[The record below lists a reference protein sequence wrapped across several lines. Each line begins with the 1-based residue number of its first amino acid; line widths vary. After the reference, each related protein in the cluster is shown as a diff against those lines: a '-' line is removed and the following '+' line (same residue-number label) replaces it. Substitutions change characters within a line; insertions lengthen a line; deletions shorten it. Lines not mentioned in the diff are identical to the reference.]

1 MHKENQKLHFL
12 KRAMKMVF
20 KDKPLFFFLLLVT
33 VGIGAI
39 ANVWPS
45 LVLRQIVDGPLTTGE
60 GSIWKIAFVYLAA
73 VLVIGILDFCREIS
87 ATVIGQ
93 GILLDTRKQ
102 MLEHLQKLP
111 IKYYLRVPVGETL
124 SKFTADL
131 DAVNTLFSAGL
142 VSAMADILKI
152 LGLFVTLFALSTP
165 IGWIALGALPIIF
178 ILSNFFRRN
187 IFVKQKEVR
196 KRVSDINKTIQEV
209 YSGLKIIKTFGKENL
224 FSKRF
229 EEKLEAHRLAMNGNS
244 VYDAWFPCIMQ
255 IVRAS
260 VIAIALVVGAS
271 HNGTTFTLGLSIG
284 TLAAI
289 ADLFVRM
296 FEPVEAIASEIQTIQ
311 QAFAGI
317 DRIKDFFSETVEAKH
332 NGRIVNNVHM
342 DQILNKDIKLSQVD
356 FEYTEGKKVIN
367 QATITI
373 KEGSKAAIAG
383 RTGSGKTTLLSLIAG
398 LYPATSGS
406 ITIGGFN
413 PFLLPASER
422 RKTIGIVP
430 QNVQLFNGS
439 IFDNITLKDKDI
451 TREDAWIALKTVRL
465 DETVR
470 ELENGIDTVIGEGE
484 VQLSFGQMQL
494 LSLARAI
501 VTNPPILLLD
511 ELTSGLD
518 ALTEKKLLN
527 AIRQVSFNRTII
539 TISHRISGI
548 IDADTV
554 HIMDAGK
561 VVESGSPEELSKK
574 EGWFAIYKRLE
585 EHGWKVG

>member
-1 MHKENQKLHFL
+1 
-12 KRAMKMVF
+12 MKTVF
-20 KDKPLFFFLLLVT
+20 KHKTMFFFLLLGT
-33 VGIGAI
+33 VGVGAI

-45 LVLRQIVDGPLTTGE
+45 LILRQIVDGPLTTGV
-60 GSIWKIAFVYLAA
+60 GSIWGMAFAYLAA
-73 VLVIGILDFCREIS
+73 VLVIGILDFFREIS

-93 GILLDTRKQ
+93 GVLLDTRKQ

-111 IKYYLRVPVGETL
+111 MKYYLRVPVGETL
-124 SKFTADL
+124 SRFTADL

-165 IGWIALGALPIIF
+165 IGWIALGAIPIIF
-178 ILSNFFRRN
+178 FLSNFFRKN
-187 IFVKQKEVR
+187 IFVKQKVVR
-196 KRVSDINKTIQEV
+196 KKVSDINTTIQEI
-209 YSGLKIIKTFGKENL
+209 YSGLKIIKTFGKEDL

-255 IVRAS
+255 IVRAI
-260 VIAIALVVGAS
+260 VIALAMVVGAS
-271 HNGTTFTLGLSIG
+271 HNGTTLALGLSIG

-289 ADLFVRM
+289 ADLLVRM

-317 DRIKDFFSETVEAKH
+317 DRIKDFFSEKVEDKH
-332 NGRIVNNVHM
+332 NGVIENVVHM
-342 DQILNKDIKLSQVD
+342 NPTLKKEIILKQVD

-367 QATITI
+367 QATVTI
-373 KEGSKAAIAG
+373 REGSKVAIAG

-398 LYPATSGS
+398 LYPVNSGS
-406 ITIGGFN
+406 ITIGGSN
-413 PFLLPASER
+413 PFLMPASER

-439 IFDNITLKDKDI
+439 ILDNITLKDAEI
-451 TREDAWIALKTVRL
+451 TKEDAWLALETVGL
-465 DETVR
+465 GETVR
-470 ELENGIDTVIGEGE
+470 ELEKEIDTIIGEGE
-484 VQLSFGQMQL
+484 AQLSFGQMQL

-518 ALTEKKLLN
+518 ALTEKTLLN
-527 AIRQVSFNRTII
+527 AIRQVSSNRTII

>member
-332 NGRIVNNVHM
+332 NGRIENNVHM

-367 QATITI
+367 QATVTI

-439 IFDNITLKDKDI
+439 IFDNL
-451 TREDAWIALKTVRL
+451 
-465 DETVR
+465 
-470 ELENGIDTVIGEGE
+470 
-484 VQLSFGQMQL
+484 
-494 LSLARAI
+494 
-501 VTNPPILLLD
+501 
-511 ELTSGLD
+511 
-518 ALTEKKLLN
+518 
-527 AIRQVSFNRTII
+527 
-539 TISHRISGI
+539 
-548 IDADTV
+548 
-554 HIMDAGK
+554 
-561 VVESGSPEELSKK
+561 
-574 EGWFAIYKRLE
+574 
-585 EHGWKVG
+585 

>member
-1 MHKENQKLHFL
+1 
-12 KRAMKMVF
+12 MVF
-20 KDKPLFFFLLLVT
+20 KHKPMFFFLLLIT
-33 VGIGAI
+33 VASSAF

-45 LVLRQIVDGPLTTGE
+45 LILRQIVDGPLTTGE
-60 GSIWKIAFVYLAA
+60 GSIWNMAFTYLAA
-73 VLVIGILDFCREIS
+73 VLIIGILDFGREIS

-111 IKYYLRVPVGETL
+111 IKYYLQVPVGETL

-142 VSAMADILKI
+142 VSTMADFLKI
-152 LGLFVTLFALSTP
+152 LGLFATLFALSTP

-178 ILSNFFRRN
+178 FLSNFFRKN

-196 KRVSDINKTIQEV
+196 KKVSDINTTIQEI
-209 YSGLKIIKTFGKENL
+209 YSGLKIIKVFGKEDL

-255 IVRAS
+255 FVRAG
-260 VIAIALVVGAS
+260 VIALAMVVGAA
-271 HNGTTFTLGLSIG
+271 HNGTTLALGLSIG

-311 QAFAGI
+311 QAFAGM
-317 DRIKDFFSETVEAKH
+317 DRIKDFFSEKVEDKDRA
-332 NGRIVNNVHM
+332 VMENVPHM
-342 DQILNKDIKLSQVD
+342 DPTAKKDIILNQVA

-367 QATITI
+367 QATVTI
-373 KEGSKAAIAG
+373 REGSKVAIAG

-398 LYPATSGS
+398 LYPVVDGS
-406 ITIGGFN
+406 ITIGGSN
-413 PFLLPASER
+413 PFLLPANER
-422 RKTIGIVP
+422 RKIIGIVP

-439 IFDNITLKDKDI
+439 ILDNITLRDDEVTI
-451 TREDAWIALKTVRL
+451 DDAWLALETVGL
-465 DETVR
+465 SETVR
-470 ELENGIDTVIGEGE
+470 EMEKGIESVIGEGE
-484 VQLSFGQMQL
+484 AQLSFGQTQL

-501 VTNPPILLLD
+501 VTKPSLLLLD

-518 ALTEKKLLN
+518 ALTEKKLMD
-527 AIRQVSFNRTII
+527 AIRQVSLNRTII

-548 IDADTV
+548 IDADIV
-554 HIMDAGK
+554 HILDAGK

-585 EHGWKVG
+585 EHCWKVG

>member
-1 MHKENQKLHFL
+1 MNRESQNHHFI
-12 KRAMKMVF
+12 KSAMKVVF
-20 KDKPLFFFLLLVT
+20 KHRPAFFLLLFAT

-45 LVLRQIVDGPLTTGE
+45 IILKQIVDGPLISGE
-60 GSIWKIAFVYLAA
+60 GSIWKMAFTYLAA
-73 VLVIGILDFCREIS
+73 VLIIGILDFAREIS

-93 GILLDTRKQ
+93 GVLLDIRKQ

-111 IKYYLRVPVGETL
+111 MKYYLRVPVGETI

-131 DAVNTLFSAGL
+131 DAINTLFSAGL

-152 LGLFVTLFALSTP
+152 LGLFVTLFALSKP
-165 IGWIALGALPIIF
+165 IGWVALGALPIIF
-178 ILSNFFRRN
+178 FLSDFLRKN
-187 IFVKQKEVR
+187 IFMKQKEVR
-196 KRVSDINKTIQEV
+196 KKVSDINTTIQEV
-209 YSGLKIIKTFGKENL
+209 YSGLKIIKTFGKEDL

-244 VYDAWFPCIMQ
+244 IYDAWFPCIMQ

-260 VIAIALVVGAS
+260 VIALALVFGAS
-271 HNGTTFTLGLSIG
+271 NNGTTFALGLSIG

-317 DRIKDFFSETVEAKH
+317 DRIKDFFSQKVEDKAIDEIKNVIHIDPTVK
-332 NGRIVNNVHM
+332 RDI
-342 DQILNKDIKLSQVD
+342 ILNEVA
-356 FEYTEGKKVIN
+356 FEYREGKKIIDK
-367 QATITI
+367 ATFKI
-373 KEGSKAAIAG
+373 KEGSKVAIAG
-383 RTGSGKTTLLSLIAG
+383 RTGSGKTTILSLIAG
-398 LYPATSGS
+398 LYPTTNGR
-406 ITIGGFN
+406 ITIGGAN
-413 PFLLPASER
+413 PFLLPAGER
-422 RKTIGIVP
+422 RKYIGIVP

-439 IFDNITLKDKDI
+439 ILDNITLKDTDI

-470 ELENGIDTVIGEGE
+470 EMENGIDTVIGEGE
-484 VQLSFGQMQL
+484 AQLSFGQMQL

-518 ALTEKKLLN
+518 ALTEKVLLN
-527 AIRQVSFNRTII
+527 TIRQVSSNRTII

-554 HIMDAGK
+554 HIMDAGR
-561 VVESGSPEELSKK
+561 VVESGTPEELSQKD
-574 EGWFAIYKRLE
+574 GWFAIYKRLE
-585 EHGWKVG
+585 EYGWKVG

>member
-1 MHKENQKLHFL
+1 
-12 KRAMKMVF
+12 MVF
-20 KDKPLFFFLLLVT
+20 KCKPRFFFLLFVA
-33 VGIGAI
+33 VGTSAI
-39 ANVWPS
+39 ANVWPA
-45 LVLRQIVDGPLTTGE
+45 LILRQIVDGPLTTGE
-60 GSIWKIAFVYLAA
+60 GSIWKMAFAYLIA
-73 VLVIGILDFCREIS
+73 VLIIGILDFCREIS
-87 ATVIGQ
+87 ATIIGQ

-102 MLEHLQKLP
+102 MLAHLQKLP
-111 IKYYLRVPVGETL
+111 MKYYLRVPVGETL

-131 DAVNTLFSAGL
+131 DAVNTMFSAGI

-152 LGLFVTLFALSTP
+152 IGLFVTLFVLSTP

-178 ILSNFFRRN
+178 FLSNFFRKN
-187 IFVKQKEVR
+187 IFAKQKEVR
-196 KRVSDINKTIQEV
+196 KRVSDINTTIQEV
-209 YSGLKIIKTFGKENL
+209 YSGLKIIKTFGKEDL

-229 EEKLEAHRLAMNGNS
+229 EQRLEAHRLAMNGNS

-255 IVRAS
+255 IIRAG
-260 VIAIALVVGAS
+260 VIAIAMVVGAS
-271 HNGTTFTLGLSIG
+271 HNGTTFLALGLSIG

-311 QAFAGI
+311 QAFAGLE
-317 DRIKDFFSETVEAKH
+317 RINDFFCEKIEDKQSNVVE
-332 NGRIVNNVHM
+332 NVVHM
-342 DQILNKDIKLSQVD
+342 DPTVKKDIILNQVA
-356 FEYTEGKKVIN
+356 FGYTEGKKVIN
-367 QATITI
+367 QATVII
-373 KEGSKAAIAG
+373 REGSKVAIAG

-398 LYPATSGS
+398 LYPVVNGS
-406 ITIGGFN
+406 ITIGGSN

-439 IFDNITLKDKDI
+439 ILDNITLRDDEI
-451 TREDAWIALKTVRL
+451 TKEDAWRALETVGLGKTVR
-465 DETVR
+465 EM
-470 ELENGIDTVIGEGE
+470 EKGIDAVIGEGE
-484 VQLSFGQMQL
+484 AQLSFGQTQL

-501 VTNPPILLLD
+501 VTNPSILLLD

-518 ALTEKKLLN
+518 ALTEKTLLG
-527 AIRQVSFNRTII
+527 AIRQVSSNRTII

-561 VVESGSPEELSKK
+561 VVESGSPEELSNK

>member
-1 MHKENQKLHFL
+1 MNKENQNHHFL
-12 KRAMKMVF
+12 KRSMKTVF
-20 KDKPLFFFLLLVT
+20 KHKTMFFFLLLGT
-33 VGIGAI
+33 VGVGAI

-45 LVLRQIVDGPLTTGE
+45 LILRQIVDGPLTTGV
-60 GSIWKIAFVYLAA
+60 GSIWGMAFAYLAA
-73 VLVIGILDFCREIS
+73 VLVIGILDFFREIS

-93 GILLDTRKQ
+93 GVLLDTRKQ

-111 IKYYLRVPVGETL
+111 MKYYLRVPVGETL
-124 SKFTADL
+124 SRFTADL

-165 IGWIALGALPIIF
+165 IGWIALGAIPIIF
-178 ILSNFFRRN
+178 FLSNFFRKN
-187 IFVKQKEVR
+187 IFVKQKVVR
-196 KRVSDINKTIQEV
+196 KKVSDINTTIQEI
-209 YSGLKIIKTFGKENL
+209 YSGLKIIKTFGKEDL

-255 IVRAS
+255 IVRAI
-260 VIAIALVVGAS
+260 VIALAMVVGAS
-271 HNGTTFTLGLSIG
+271 HNGTTLALGLSIG

-289 ADLFVRM
+289 ADLLVRM

-317 DRIKDFFSETVEAKH
+317 DRIKDFFSEKVEDKH
-332 NGRIVNNVHM
+332 NGVIENVVHM
-342 DQILNKDIKLSQVD
+342 NPTLKKEIILKQVD

-367 QATITI
+367 QATVTI
-373 KEGSKAAIAG
+373 REGSKVAIAG

-398 LYPATSGS
+398 LYPVNSGS
-406 ITIGGFN
+406 ITIGGSN
-413 PFLLPASER
+413 PFLMPASER

-439 IFDNITLKDKDI
+439 ILDNITLKDAEI
-451 TREDAWIALKTVRL
+451 TKEDAWLALETVGL
-465 DETVR
+465 GETVR
-470 ELENGIDTVIGEGE
+470 ELEKEIDTIIGEGE
-484 VQLSFGQMQL
+484 AQLSFGQMQL

-518 ALTEKKLLN
+518 ALTEKTLLN
-527 AIRQVSFNRTII
+527 AIRQVSSNRTII

>member
-1 MHKENQKLHFL
+1 MNKENQNHHFL
-12 KRAMKMVF
+12 KRSMKTVF
-20 KDKPLFFFLLLVT
+20 KHKTMFFFLLLGT
-33 VGIGAI
+33 VGVGAI

-45 LVLRQIVDGPLTTGE
+45 LILRQIVDGPLTTGV
-60 GSIWKIAFVYLAA
+60 GSIWGMAFAYLAA
-73 VLVIGILDFCREIS
+73 VLVIGILDFFREIS

-93 GILLDTRKQ
+93 GVLLDTRKQ

-111 IKYYLRVPVGETL
+111 MKYYLRVPVGETL
-124 SKFTADL
+124 SRFTADL

-165 IGWIALGALPIIF
+165 IGWIALGAIPIIF
-178 ILSNFFRRN
+178 FLSNFFRKN
-187 IFVKQKEVR
+187 IFVKQKVVR
-196 KRVSDINKTIQEV
+196 KKVSDINTTIQEI
-209 YSGLKIIKTFGKENL
+209 YSGLKIIKTFGKEDL

-255 IVRAS
+255 IVRAI
-260 VIAIALVVGAS
+260 VIALAMVVGAS
-271 HNGTTFTLGLSIG
+271 HNGTTLALGLSIG

-289 ADLFVRM
+289 ADLLVRM

-317 DRIKDFFSETVEAKH
+317 DRIKDFFSEKVEDKH
-332 NGRIVNNVHM
+332 NGVIENVVHM
-342 DQILNKDIKLSQVD
+342 NPTLKKEIILKQVD

-367 QATITI
+367 QATVTI
-373 KEGSKAAIAG
+373 REGSKVAIAG

-398 LYPATSGS
+398 LYPVNSGS
-406 ITIGGFN
+406 ITIGGSN
-413 PFLLPASER
+413 PFLMPASER

-439 IFDNITLKDKDI
+439 ILDNITLKDAEI
-451 TREDAWIALKTVRL
+451 TKEDAWLALETVGL
-465 DETVR
+465 GETVR
-470 ELENGIDTVIGEGE
+470 ELEKEIDTIIGEGE
-484 VQLSFGQMQL
+484 AQLSFGQMQL

-518 ALTEKKLLN
+518 ALTEKSLLN
-527 AIRQVSFNRTII
+527 AIRQVSSNRTII

>member
-1 MHKENQKLHFL
+1 MNKENQNHHFL
-12 KRAMKMVF
+12 KRSMKTIF
-20 KDKPLFFFLLLVT
+20 KHKPMFFFLLLGT
-33 VGIGAI
+33 VGVGAI

-45 LVLRQIVDGPLTTGE
+45 LILRQIVDGPLTTGV
-60 GSIWKIAFVYLAA
+60 GSIWKMAFVYLAA
-73 VLVIGILDFCREIS
+73 VLVIGILDFFREIS

-93 GILLDTRKQ
+93 GVLLDTRKQ

-111 IKYYLRVPVGETL
+111 MKYYLRVPVGETL

-165 IGWIALGALPIIF
+165 IGWIALGAIPIIF
-178 ILSNFFRRN
+178 FLSNFFRKN
-187 IFVKQKEVR
+187 IFVKQKVVR
-196 KRVSDINKTIQEV
+196 KKVSDINTTIQEI
-209 YSGLKIIKTFGKENL
+209 YSGLKIIKTFGKEDL

-260 VIAIALVVGAS
+260 VIALAMVAGAS
-271 HNGTTFTLGLSIG
+271 HNGTTLALGLSIG

-289 ADLFVRM
+289 ADLLVRM

-317 DRIKDFFSETVEAKH
+317 ERIKDFFSEKVEDKYSCLIENVSNLDSTVKKDI
-332 NGRIVNNVHM
+332 IVN
-342 DQILNKDIKLSQVD
+342 QVD

-367 QATITI
+367 QATVTI
-373 KEGSKAAIAG
+373 MEGSKVAIAG

-398 LYPATSGS
+398 LYPAANGS
-406 ITIGGFN
+406 ITIGGSN

-439 IFDNITLKDKDI
+439 ILDNITLKDAEI
-451 TREDAWIALKTVRL
+451 TKEDAWLALETVGL
-465 DETVR
+465 GETVR
-470 ELENGIDTVIGEGE
+470 ELEKEIDTIIGEGE
-484 VQLSFGQMQL
+484 AQLSFGQMQL

-518 ALTEKKLLN
+518 ALTEKTLLN
-527 AIRQVSFNRTII
+527 AIRQVSSNRTII

>member
-1 MHKENQKLHFL
+1 
-12 KRAMKMVF
+12 MKTVF
-20 KDKPLFFFLLLVT
+20 KHKTMFFFLLLGT
-33 VGIGAI
+33 VGVGAI

-45 LVLRQIVDGPLTTGE
+45 LILRQIVDGPLTTGV
-60 GSIWKIAFVYLAA
+60 GSIWGMAFAYLAA
-73 VLVIGILDFCREIS
+73 VLVIGILDFFREIS

-93 GILLDTRKQ
+93 GVLLDIRKQ

-111 IKYYLRVPVGETL
+111 MKYYLRVPVGETL
-124 SKFTADL
+124 SRFTADL

-165 IGWIALGALPIIF
+165 IGWIALGAIPIIF
-178 ILSNFFRRN
+178 FLSNFFRKN
-187 IFVKQKEVR
+187 IFVKQKVVR
-196 KRVSDINKTIQEV
+196 KKVSDINTTIQEI
-209 YSGLKIIKTFGKENL
+209 YSGLKIIKTFGKEDL

-255 IVRAS
+255 IVRAI
-260 VIAIALVVGAS
+260 VIALAMVVGAS
-271 HNGTTFTLGLSIG
+271 HNGTTLALGLSIG

-289 ADLFVRM
+289 ADLLVRM

-317 DRIKDFFSETVEAKH
+317 DRIKDFFSEKVEDKH
-332 NGRIVNNVHM
+332 NGVIENVVHM
-342 DQILNKDIKLSQVD
+342 NPTLKKEIILKQVD

-367 QATITI
+367 QATVTI
-373 KEGSKAAIAG
+373 REGSKVAIAG

-398 LYPATSGS
+398 LYPVTSGS

-413 PFLLPASER
+413 PFLMPASER

-439 IFDNITLKDKDI
+439 ILDNITLKDAEI
-451 TREDAWIALKTVRL
+451 TKEDAWLALETVGL
-465 DETVR
+465 GETVR
-470 ELENGIDTVIGEGE
+470 ELEKEIDTIIGEGE
-484 VQLSFGQMQL
+484 AQLSFGQMQL

-518 ALTEKKLLN
+518 ALTEKTLLN
-527 AIRQVSFNRTII
+527 AIRQVSSNRTII

>member
-1 MHKENQKLHFL
+1 
-12 KRAMKMVF
+12 MKTVF
-20 KDKPLFFFLLLVT
+20 KHKTMFFFLLLGT
-33 VGIGAI
+33 VGVGAI

-45 LVLRQIVDGPLTTGE
+45 LILRQIVDGPLTTGV
-60 GSIWKIAFVYLAA
+60 GSIWGMAFAYLAA
-73 VLVIGILDFCREIS
+73 VLVIGILDFFREIS

-93 GILLDTRKQ
+93 GVLLDTRKQ

-111 IKYYLRVPVGETL
+111 MKYYLRVPVGETL
-124 SKFTADL
+124 SRFTADL

-165 IGWIALGALPIIF
+165 IGWIALGAIPIIF
-178 ILSNFFRRN
+178 FLSNFFRKN
-187 IFVKQKEVR
+187 IFVKQKVVR
-196 KRVSDINKTIQEV
+196 KKVSDINTTIQEI
-209 YSGLKIIKTFGKENL
+209 YSGLKIIKTFGKEDL

-255 IVRAS
+255 IVRAI
-260 VIAIALVVGAS
+260 VIALAMVVGAS
-271 HNGTTFTLGLSIG
+271 HNGTTLALGLSIG

-289 ADLFVRM
+289 ADLLVRM

-317 DRIKDFFSETVEAKH
+317 DRIKDFFSEKVEDKH
-332 NGRIVNNVHM
+332 NGVIENVVHM
-342 DQILNKDIKLSQVD
+342 NPTLKKEIILKQVD

-367 QATITI
+367 QATVTI
-373 KEGSKAAIAG
+373 REGSKVAIAG

-398 LYPATSGS
+398 LYPVNSGS
-406 ITIGGFN
+406 ITIGGSN
-413 PFLLPASER
+413 PFLMPASER

-439 IFDNITLKDKDI
+439 ILDNITLKDAEI
-451 TREDAWIALKTVRL
+451 TKEDAWLALETVGL
-465 DETVR
+465 GETVR
-470 ELENGIDTVIGEGE
+470 ELEKEIDTIIGEGE
-484 VQLSFGQMQL
+484 AQLSFGQMQL

-518 ALTEKKLLN
+518 ALTEKSLLN
-527 AIRQVSFNRTII
+527 AIRQVSSNRTII

>member
-1 MHKENQKLHFL
+1 MNKENQNHHFL
-12 KRAMKMVF
+12 KRSMKTVF
-20 KDKPLFFFLLLVT
+20 KHKTMFFFLLLGT
-33 VGIGAI
+33 VGVGAI

-45 LVLRQIVDGPLTTGE
+45 LILRQIVDGPLTTGV
-60 GSIWKIAFVYLAA
+60 GSIWGMAFAYLAA
-73 VLVIGILDFCREIS
+73 VLVIGILDFFREIS

-93 GILLDTRKQ
+93 GVLLDIRKQ

-111 IKYYLRVPVGETL
+111 MKYYLRVPVGETL
-124 SKFTADL
+124 SRFTADL

-165 IGWIALGALPIIF
+165 IGWIALGAIPIIF
-178 ILSNFFRRN
+178 FLSNFFRKN
-187 IFVKQKEVR
+187 IFVKQKVVR
-196 KRVSDINKTIQEV
+196 KKVSDINTTIQEI
-209 YSGLKIIKTFGKENL
+209 YSGLKIIKTFGKEDL

-255 IVRAS
+255 IVRAI
-260 VIAIALVVGAS
+260 VIALAMVVGAS
-271 HNGTTFTLGLSIG
+271 HNGTTLALGLSIG

-289 ADLFVRM
+289 ADLLVRM

-317 DRIKDFFSETVEAKH
+317 DRIKDFFSEKVEDKH
-332 NGRIVNNVHM
+332 NGVIENVVHM
-342 DQILNKDIKLSQVD
+342 NPTLKKEIILKQVD

-367 QATITI
+367 QATVTI
-373 KEGSKAAIAG
+373 REGSKVAIAG

-398 LYPATSGS
+398 LYPVTSGS

-413 PFLLPASER
+413 PFLMPASER

-439 IFDNITLKDKDI
+439 ILDNITLKDAEI
-451 TREDAWIALKTVRL
+451 TKEDAWLALETVGL
-465 DETVR
+465 GETVR
-470 ELENGIDTVIGEGE
+470 ELEKEIDTIIGEGE
-484 VQLSFGQMQL
+484 AQLSFGQMQL

-518 ALTEKKLLN
+518 ALTEKTLLN
-527 AIRQVSFNRTII
+527 AIRQVSSNRTII

>member
-1 MHKENQKLHFL
+1 
-12 KRAMKMVF
+12 MKTVF
-20 KDKPLFFFLLLVT
+20 KHKTMFFFLLLGT
-33 VGIGAI
+33 VGVGAI

-45 LVLRQIVDGPLTTGE
+45 LILRQIVDGPLTTGV
-60 GSIWKIAFVYLAA
+60 GSIWGMAFAYLAA
-73 VLVIGILDFCREIS
+73 VLVIGILDFFREIS

-93 GILLDTRKQ
+93 GVLLDIRKQ

-111 IKYYLRVPVGETL
+111 MKYYLRVPVGETL
-124 SKFTADL
+124 SRFTADL

-165 IGWIALGALPIIF
+165 IGWIALGAIPIIF
-178 ILSNFFRRN
+178 FLSNFFRKN
-187 IFVKQKEVR
+187 IFVKQKVVR
-196 KRVSDINKTIQEV
+196 KKVSDINTTIQEI
-209 YSGLKIIKTFGKENL
+209 YSGLKIIKTFGKEDL

-255 IVRAS
+255 IVRAI
-260 VIAIALVVGAS
+260 VIALAMVVGAS
-271 HNGTTFTLGLSIG
+271 HNGTTLALGLSIG

-289 ADLFVRM
+289 ADLLVRM

-317 DRIKDFFSETVEAKH
+317 DRIKDFFSEKVEDKH
-332 NGRIVNNVHM
+332 NGVIENVVHM
-342 DQILNKDIKLSQVD
+342 NPTLKKEIILKQVD

-367 QATITI
+367 QATVTI
-373 KEGSKAAIAG
+373 REGSKVAIAG

-398 LYPATSGS
+398 LYPVNSGS
-406 ITIGGFN
+406 ITIGGSN
-413 PFLLPASER
+413 PFLMPASER

-439 IFDNITLKDKDI
+439 ILDNITLKDAEI
-451 TREDAWIALKTVRL
+451 TKEDAWLALETVGL
-465 DETVR
+465 GETVR
-470 ELENGIDTVIGEGE
+470 ELEKEIDTIIGEGE
-484 VQLSFGQMQL
+484 AQLSFGQMQL

-518 ALTEKKLLN
+518 ALTEKTLLN
-527 AIRQVSFNRTII
+527 AIRQVSSNRTII

>member
-1 MHKENQKLHFL
+1 MNKENQNHHFL
-12 KRAMKMVF
+12 KSAMKTVF
-20 KDKPLFFFLLLVT
+20 KHRPMFFLLLFGT

-45 LVLRQIVDGPLTTGE
+45 LILRQIVDGPLTTGE
-60 GSIWKIAFVYLAA
+60 GAIWKMAFTYLAA
-73 VLVIGILDFCREIS
+73 VLVIGILDFIREIS

-93 GILLDTRKQ
+93 GVLLDIRKQ

-111 IKYYLRVPVGETL
+111 MKYYLRVPVGETL

-152 LGLFVTLFALSTP
+152 LGIFVALFALSKPT
-165 IGWIALGALPIIF
+165 GWIALGALPIIF
-178 ILSNFFRRN
+178 FLSNFFRKN

-196 KRVSDINKTIQEV
+196 KKVSDINTTIQEV
-209 YSGLKIIKTFGKENL
+209 YSGLKIVKTFGKEDL

-244 VYDAWFPCIMQ
+244 IYDAWFPCIMQ

-260 VIAIALVVGAS
+260 VIALALVVGAS
-271 HNGTTFTLGLSIG
+271 NNGTTFALGLSIG

-317 DRIKDFFSETVEAKH
+317 DRVKGFFSEIVEDKH
-332 NGRIVNNVHM
+332 SDETENVIHM
-342 DQILNKDIKLSQVD
+342 DPTVKSDIILNHVV
-356 FEYTEGKKVIN
+356 FEYTDGKKVIN
-367 QATITI
+367 KATFTI
-373 KEGSKAAIAG
+373 KEGSKVAIAG
-383 RTGSGKTTLLSLIAG
+383 RTGSGKTTILSLIAG
-398 LYPATSGS
+398 LYPATSGT
-406 ITIGGFN
+406 ITIGGAN

-422 RKTIGIVP
+422 RKYMGIVP

-439 IFDNITLKDKDI
+439 ILDNITLKDTDI
-451 TREDAWIALKTVRL
+451 TREDAWIALETVRL
-465 DETVR
+465 GETVR
-470 ELENGIDTVIGEGE
+470 ELEKGIDTVIGEGE

-501 VTNPPILLLD
+501 VINPPILLLD

-518 ALTEKKLLN
+518 ALTEKVLLN
-527 AIRQVSFNRTII
+527 AIRQVSSNRTII

-561 VVESGSPEELSKK
+561 VVESGTPEELSKMD
-574 EGWFAIYKRLE
+574 GWFAIYKRLE
-585 EHGWKVG
+585 ERGWKVG